1 MICAS
6 KCAFKQQVKVSF
18 LQYSIIILYI
28 FNSCLYLILSLPI
41 RINLTLERD
50 LLVLQCYMTRYQER
64 CDAGFV
70 ATLFISY
77 S

>member
-18 LQYSIIILYI
+18 LQYSVIILYI

-50 LLVLQCYMTRYQER
+50 LLVLQCCMTRYQER
-64 CDAGFV
+64 CDAGVV
-70 ATLFISY
+70 ATLLISY